1 MEKYVNRIGEG
12 LIGERLMAGV
22 TRIEDLRKLRE
33 SLVLGEIYNVR
44 EVVDAGDG
52 NTMFKYVPMELVGK
66 YPYIASFKPL
76 EGRFKR
82 IRTFSYMEL
91 KQGVLGSKYTGRTG
105 GKRKK

>member
-1 MEKYVNRIGEG
+1 MNRIGEG
-12 LIGERLMAGV
+12 LIGERLMSGV
-22 TRIEDLRKLRE
+22 TRLEDLWKLRE

-52 NTMFKYVPMELVGK
+52 TTAFKYVPMELIGK
-66 YPYIASFKPL
+66 YPNIASFKPL
-76 EGRFKR
+76 KGRFRR

-91 KQGVLGSKYTGRTG
+91 KQGVLGSKYTAPQG